1 MLTMREIS
9 IRRPDLL
16 QKAIVS
22 LATLAAL
29 AALGL
34 VLAYWT
40 WLWFLASHPEHP
52 DLHSRLVPEWNGSIS
67 TARDLFGAAK
77 HERNIVISAAAPP
90 IKLFGVVAAS
100 GEHRGHAVIQV
111 EANKVIAVLEGEDIV
126 QGILLA
132 EVHPDHIVLRYDG
145 VDERVPLVTT
155 GQPESSAMFTDGN
168 PLPDTTVQ

>member
-29 AALGL
+29 AALSL

-111 EANKVIAVLEGEDIV
+111 EANKVMAVLEGEDIV